1 MILNKNKILIGL
13 LALVAVGV
21 SACGG
26 GSGSADSS
34 TNNTDQGASQG
45 DSQQETSPPADDD
58 PPTGDSPPTG
68 DNPPADSPPP
78 NTAPPVEGSIN
89 HQPTARI
96 TAAQQVTSGETVTL
110 DGSSS
115 TDPDGDTLSFL
126 WSQTLGEPISL
137 AGVSNPTLS
146 FIAPTVDQPTT
157 FAFKLEISDGALANS
172 ATIEILVSPMADT
185 TAPSI
190 VSRTP
195 QSNDTGVAITTNIT
209 ITFDEALL
217 ASLINNQSLQISL
230 NTNTLSGSV
239 TYDSNTHR
247 ITLTPDTTL
256 TAATTY
262 TVTLADTLQ
271 DLAGN
276 LVKGESWSFTT
287 GSQYNLGQTS
297 QGTIDLCMNTSNKV
311 MLTLVNNARAVTR
324 ACGTNNYPAT
334 SSVAWHCNLEQA
346 AQGHSTS
353 MADNDFFN
361 HTGLDDSSP
370 GDRITAAGYNWR
382 TYGENIAAGYADEEA
397 AMNAWLNSPGHCA
410 NLMNPSFTEM
420 GEAVA
425 ENPASEYRI
434 YWTQNFTDSL

>member
-1 MILNKNKILIGL
+1 MIINKNKICIGILAL
-13 LALVAVGV
+13 LAVGL

-26 GSGSADSS
+26 GSSSADSS

-45 DSQQETSPPADDD
+45 DSQQDSSPPADDN
-58 PPTGDSPPTG
+58 PPPG
-68 DNPPADSPPP
+68 DNPPADNPPP
-78 NTAPPVEGSIN
+78 DTTPPVEENIN
-89 HQPTARI
+89 QQPTARI
-96 TAAQQVTSGETVTL
+96 STSQQVTSGETVTL
-110 DGSSS
+110 DGSGS

-126 WSQTLGEPISL
+126 WSQTLGESISL
-137 AGVSNPTLS
+137 GGVSNPSLS

-157 FAFKLEISDGALANS
+157 FAFQLEISDGALSNS
-172 ATIEILVSPMADT
+172 ATVEILVSPMADT
-185 TAPSI
+185 TAPSV

-195 QSNDTGVAITTNIT
+195 QSNETGVVTTTNVT
-209 ITFDEALL
+209 LTFDEALL
-217 ASLINNQSLQISL
+217 ESLINNQSLQISL
-230 NTNTLSGSV
+230 NSNTLSGSV
-239 TYDSNTHR
+239 TYDSDNHR

-262 TVTLADTLQ
+262 TVTLSDTLQ

-276 LVKGESWSFTT
+276 PVTGESWSFTT

-324 ACGTNNYPAT
+324 ACGTTSYPAT
-334 SSVAWHCNLEQA
+334 SSLAWHCNLEQA

-353 MADNDFFN
+353 MADNNFFS

-382 TYGENIAAGYADEEA
+382 TYGENIAAGYADEET

-410 NLMNPSFTEM
+410 NLMNPNFTEM

-425 ENPASEYRI
+425 ENPDSQYRI
-434 YWTQNFTDSL
+434 YWTQNFADSF

>member
-1 MILNKNKILIGL
+1 MIINKNKILIGL
-13 LALVAVGV
+13 LALVAVGM

-34 TNNTDQGASQG
+34 TNNSDQGASQG
-45 DSQQETSPPADDD
+45 DPQQDNSPPADD
-58 PPTGDSPPTG
+58 
-68 DNPPADSPPP
+68 NPPPD
-78 NTAPPVEGSIN
+78 TTPPVEESIN

-96 TAAQQVTSGETVTL
+96 SATQQVTSGETVTL

-126 WSQTLGEPISL
+126 WSQTQGESISL
-137 AGVSNPTLS
+137 AGVSNPSLS
-146 FIAPTVDQPTT
+146 FIAPTVDQPAT
-157 FAFKLEISDGALANS
+157 FAFQLEISDGALSNS
-172 ATIEILVSPMADT
+172 ATVEILVSPMADT
-185 TAPSI
+185 TAPSV

-195 QSNDTGVAITTNIT
+195 QSNATGIATTTNIT
-209 ITFDEALL
+209 ITFDEAILE
-217 ASLINNQSLQISL
+217 SHINNQSLQISL

-239 TYDSNTHR
+239 TYDSDNHR

-276 LVKGESWSFTT
+276 PVTGESWSFTT
-287 GSQYNLGQTS
+287 GSKYNLGQTS

-311 MLTLVNNARAVTR
+311 MLTLVNNARAVART
-324 ACGTNNYPAT
+324 CGTNNYSAT
-334 SSVAWHCNLEQA
+334 SSLAWHCNLEQA

-353 MADNDFFN
+353 MADNNFFS

-397 AMNAWLNSPGHCA
+397 AMNGWLNSPGHCA
-410 NLMNPSFTEM
+410 NLMNPNFTEM

-425 ENPASEYRI
+425 ENPASQYRI
-434 YWTQNFTDSL
+434 YWTQNFADSF